1 MKSTINGLLDTFYL
15 ANDIAL
21 RENFEHVFEAYTVN
35 EENLANLK
43 ADIIIVPPGLTSEY
57 FKDPDPNI
65 ADLLAQHHS
74 RGTKLCAVCGGA
86 FILAHTG
93 LLNGRRATT
102 HWQLADE
109 LQARFP
115 EIEVIGQKMLVNDID
130 IITTGGIMS
139 WIDLA
144 LELVLM
150 HTTPHIMRELGRYLI
165 VDTGAREQRFY
176 KSFKPVTN
184 HGDRAILKA
193 QQHLQAYY
201 HTPVSI
207 AALAEMSHLGER
219 TFLRRF
225 VRATGIKPKD
235 YLQRLRVQK
244 ACELLED
251 HRCSVEEVALKVG
264 YHDISSFRKTFI
276 KNMGLTPSEFNHR
289 FCGMRAAMQMP
300 IQNQAAG

>member
-1 MKSTINGLLDTFYL
+1 MKSTIHGLLDTFYL
-15 ANDIAL
+15 ANEIAL
-21 RENFEHVFEAYTVN
+21 REDYKHIFEAYTVS
-35 EENLANLK
+35 ESNLADLR
-43 ADIIIVPPGLTSEY
+43 ADIIIVPPGLTLDY
-57 FKDPDPNI
+57 FKDPHPEI
-65 ADLLAQHHS
+65 PKALAAHHR
-74 RGTKLCAVCGGA
+74 RGTKICSVCGGA
-86 FILAHTG
+86 FILAHAG
-93 LLNGRRATT
+93 LLDGRRATT

-109 LQARFP
+109 LQQRFP
-115 EIEVIGQKMLVNDID
+115 SVEVLSQKMLVNDID

-144 LELVLM
+144 LELVMM
-150 HTTPHIMRELGRYLI
+150 HTSPHIMRELGRYLI

-193 QQHLQAYY
+193 QQHLQAHF

-207 AALAEMSHLGER
+207 ASLAEMSHLGER

-251 HRCSVEEVALKVG
+251 HRCSVEEVAMKVG

-289 FCGMRAAMQMP
+289 FCGMRTAMQIPM
-300 IQNQAAG
+300 QNSVAI